1 MNDLNHHLYCFFLY
15 FCTKLRKADN
25 LLIQMDLFLIITAGV
40 LLLVGFLGS
49 VLPVLPGIP
58 LSYGGILL
66 LHFTDKYQFD
76 NQFLII
82 WAVIVI
88 VIQILDY
95 YIPIWG
101 TKKFGGSKSGVRGS
115 VAGLL
120 IGMFLGP
127 VGIICGPFFVALIG
141 ELIAKKPTENA
152 IKAAFGAFLG
162 FIVGTVSKL
171 IVAGML
177 IYYYIVT
184 II

>member
-1 MNDLNHHLYCFFLY
+1 
-15 FCTKLRKADN
+15 
-25 LLIQMDLFLIITAGV
+25 MDLFLIILAGV
-40 LLLVGFLGS
+40 LLLTGFLGS
-49 VLPVLPGIP
+49 ILPVLPGIP

-66 LHFTDKYQFD
+66 LHFTEKYQFD
-76 NQFLII
+76 NNFLIL

-88 VIQILDY
+88 IIQILDY

-115 VAGLL
+115 IAGLL
-120 IGMFLGP
+120 LGMFFGPLGIILGP
-127 VGIICGPFFVALIG
+127 FVGALIG
-141 ELIAKKPTENA
+141 ELIAKKPTEKA
-152 IKAAFGAFLG
+152 LRAAFGAFMG

-171 IVAGML
+171 VVAGML